1 MIAGFQLRR
10 HALNASRFIIVL
22 YDQRW
27 KLIGVV
33 YGTTFKVCGAVKMEA
48 NMHLYT
54 PKMLEIIVQ
63 GLESCLFSDQMFAV
77 FLFNRG

>member
-1 MIAGFQLRR
+1 M
-10 HALNASRFIIVL
+10 
-22 YDQRW
+22 
-27 KLIGVV
+27 VV
-33 YGTTFKVCGAVKMEA
+33 YGTTFKVCGVVKMEA

-77 FLFNRG
+77 FFIQPRLTALELLVHKRVIC